1 MEIVKLDAEG
11 VATLQVVDEIGV
23 GLGGF
28 FGVCLSQVDEVGA
41 VGENVEALCVGVF
54 GGGGVEGVAGGGVEW
69 W

>member
-1 MEIVKLDAEG
+1 MEIIELDAEG
-11 VATLQVVDEIGV
+11 VAALEVVEEVSV

-28 FGVCLSQVDEVGA
+28 FGVCLGQVDEVGA
-41 VGENVEALCVGVF
+41 VGEDVLALCVGVF